1 MRTLPH
7 NVTRLTGDSEV
18 TGDSLLLITGL
29 NLMEAVLECDGS
41 TLTPL
46 KYGETLFTLSF
57 ECDQTIFLA
66 LGVVYG
72 GQKINGHSLYYFNPP
87 HELVKLYEIAN
98 KQNEYKNASQY

>member
-18 TGDSLLLITGL
+18 TDDSLLLITGL

-46 KYGETLFTLSF
+46 VWG
-57 ECDQTIFLA
+57 DI
-66 LGVVYG
+66 VY
-72 GQKINGHSLYYFNPP
+72 LEF
-87 HELVKLYEIAN
+87 
-98 KQNEYKNASQY
+98 